1 MKAAGYLAIA
11 IAAVLLSIGLV
22 HGYQNYF
29 ELRSS
34 TAAAAAIQ
42 PCVDANIDAS
52 KCSESTPSA
61 PGDGELALVGLAFLV
76 AGVAMARHPSPKPSR
91 EARKPSLSISPR

>member
-11 IAAVLLSIGLV
+11 IAAVLFGIGLI

-34 TAAAAAIQ
+34 AVAAAAIQ
-42 PCVDANIDAS
+42 PCIDANIDVS
-52 KCSESTPSA
+52 KCAGKAPSG
-61 PGDGELALVGLAFLV
+61 PGDGALTLGGLAFLV
-76 AGVAMARHPSPKPSR
+76 AGVAMARHSGPKPSR
-91 EARKPSLSISPR
+91 EAREASLSISPR